1 MDNEKRLADLE
12 KLIGEFKRSGLR
24 ELQAR
29 HGDFEIYLSLDADAP
44 GLGGS
49 GLGGSGQGATAAA
62 PSAPAARVAAQ
73 PSAPAPAPVAAA
85 APAPAAPAASSV
97 ASVPEGAVLVGA
109 PYLGTF
115 YRSPK
120 PGSPP
125 YVEVGDTVGAES
137 ELCLVEVMKLFT
149 AVRAGVAGKVVSVLA
164 NDGELVSADQ
174 PLFAVMPG

>member
-1 MDNEKRLADLE
+1 MDNETRLADLE

-29 HGDFEIYLSLDADAP
+29 HGDFELYLSLDADAP
-44 GLGGS
+44 GLGG
-49 GLGGSGQGATAAA
+49 GGSSA
-62 PSAPAARVAAQ
+62 PSVQVARVAAQ
-73 PSAPAPAPVAAA
+73 TASPASAPVPVAT
-85 APAPAAPAASSV
+85 PAPAAAAASTGG
-97 ASVPEGAVLVGA
+97 VPEGAVLVGA

-125 YVEVGDTVGAES
+125 YVEVGDMVGAES

-149 AVRAGVAGKVVSVLA
+149 AVRAGVAGRVVGVLA

>member
-49 GLGGSGQGATAAA
+49 GAAAA
-62 PSAPAARVAAQ
+62 PAVQVARVAAQ
-73 PSAPAPAPVAAA
+73 PAAPAPAPAPAVA
-85 APAPAAPAASSV
+85 APAPAPAAASS

-125 YVEVGDTVGAES
+125 YVEVGDTVSAES

-149 AVRAGVAGKVVSVLA
+149 AVRAGVAGKIVSVLA

>member
-44 GLGGS
+44 GLGG
-49 GLGGSGQGATAAA
+49 GGPGGTGAAAA
-62 PSAPAARVAAQ
+62 PAVQVARVAAQ
-73 PSAPAPAPVAAA
+73 PVAPAPALAPAVAQP
-85 APAPAAPAASSV
+85 APAPAATSS

-149 AVRAGVAGKVVSVLA
+149 AVRAGVAGKIVSVLA

>member
-1 MDNEKRLADLE
+1 MDSEKRLADVQL
-12 KLIGEFKRSGLR
+12 LIDEFKRSGLR

-29 HGDFEIYLSLDADAP
+29 HGDFEIYLSQDADAP

-49 GLGGSGQGATAAA
+49 GGAPIVQFQQSASAVASPSAAVA
-62 PSAPAARVAAQ
+62 PSLAAVLATQDA
-73 PSAPAPAPVAAA
+73 
-85 APAPAAPAASSV
+85 
-97 ASVPEGAVLVGA
+97 PEGAVVVRA

-125 YVEVGDTVGAES
+125 YVEIGSMVTSES

-149 AVRAGVAGKVVSVLA
+149 AVRAGVTGKLVQIMAS
-164 NDGELVSADQ
+164 DGELVVSDQ
-174 PLFAVMPG
+174 PLFAVMPA

>member
-1 MDNEKRLADLE
+1 MMDNDKRLADLE
-12 KLIGEFKRSGLR
+12 LLIGEFKRSGLR

-29 HGDFEIYLSLDADAP
+29 SGDFEIYLSLDADAP

-49 GLGGSGQGATAAA
+49 AAA
-62 PSAPAARVAAQ
+62 PVVQVQRANPVSAPA
-73 PSAPAPAPVAAA
+73 SAVQSVPAPAA
-85 APAPAAPAASSV
+85 APAAAAQA
-97 ASVPEGAVLVGA
+97 VPDGAVLVCA

-125 YVEVGDTVGAES
+125 YVEVGSMVAAES

-149 AVRAGVAGKVVSVLA
+149 AVRAGVAGKVVQVLA
-164 NDGELVSADQ
+164 SDGELVTADQ
-174 PLFAVMPG
+174 PLFAVMPA